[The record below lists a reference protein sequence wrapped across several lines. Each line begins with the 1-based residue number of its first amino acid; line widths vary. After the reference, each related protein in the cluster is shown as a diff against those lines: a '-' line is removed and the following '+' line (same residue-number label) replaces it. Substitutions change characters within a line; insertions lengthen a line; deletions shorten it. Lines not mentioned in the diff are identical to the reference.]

1 MFPVTHQVSLTKL
14 NRPGIASWKN
24 IKKTVA
30 VSFMSSFCK
39 QNFIT
44 EFKPSVLLGPNK
56 LILNKAGRTGMVVV
70 TFYRKYFQNLKNK

>member
-1 MFPVTHQVSLTKL
+1 
-14 NRPGIASWKN
+14 
-24 IKKTVA
+24 
-30 VSFMSSFCK
+30 MSSFCK

-44 EFKPSVLLGPNK
+44 EFRPSVLLGPNK